1 MKYIV
6 LLRGVMPTGKNKL
19 KMADL
24 REKLTRAG
32 YEDVQS
38 YIQSGNVLL
47 ISEKK
52 PAEISVHIHEV
63 IKSELGP
70 DLAIVVKTIDE
81 FKKILSGNPYQA
93 DTHNNSV
100 TFCAM
105 AQTLI
110 DTGLQKEID
119 ALNIKEEYVTV
130 TPQCIY
136 YYLPGGAH
144 RAKINNNRL
153 ERKSKLSLTSRNQN
167 TMEKLLVKAEEM
179 DDFYRPLLI
188 ISSYSSF

>member
-1 MKYIV
+1 
-6 LLRGVMPTGKNKL
+6 
-19 KMADL
+19 
-24 REKLTRAG
+24 
-32 YEDVQS
+32 
-38 YIQSGNVLL
+38 
-47 ISEKK
+47 
-52 PAEISVHIHEV
+52 
-63 IKSELGP
+63 
-70 DLAIVVKTIDE
+70 
-81 FKKILSGNPYQA
+81 
-93 DTHNNSV
+93 
-100 TFCAM
+100 M